1 MEATEPPG
9 GAGGPAEPHG
19 GDGAARR
26 ESAGGVTAPPADG
39 VALLGAGAKPV
50 TVTAAA
56 SRPLARAVFA
66 AVGSRVLIFAVAFLA
81 AAVIGIGGL
90 PVGWRFPVRAE
101 VFTGWL
107 GSLFNPWAHWD
118 GVWYIKIAT
127 SGYADGDGSTA
138 FFPLFPMLLRYVGV
152 VLDGNLLIS
161 GIVISLL
168 CYAGSVWLL
177 HRLVKRDFDES
188 IASRAVIYLA
198 IGPLSFFLQAVYT
211 ESLFL
216 LLTLAC
222 FVFAREGRW
231 RLAGVMGLLATL
243 TRSTGVLLLIP
254 MAYYYYERRGWK
266 LRKTDSHVANLLM
279 VVEGLL
285 VWMTYLA
292 LAFGKPLAFSS
303 AQSQW
308 ERGFGAP
315 NYTVTKAITATVW
328 GLRKVISAEYYRWLW
343 EAPRPGSEYSN
354 LATNFLNLAFFI
366 AAALLLWYGARR
378 LPGAYSWYA
387 LAALAYPLFFPSK
400 YVPLMSYPRFTLTVF
415 PLYVALALYTRD
427 RPRAHKVVVALGIVA
442 LIVFT
447 GKFAIFSW
455 VA

>member
-1 MEATEPPG
+1 MEATDLPG
-9 GAGGPAEPHG
+9 GAGDTAET
-19 GDGAARR
+19 DADERSGAGADV
-26 ESAGGVTAPPADG
+26 SGVTA
-39 VALLGAGAKPV
+39 GAATPES
-50 TVTAAA
+50 AAA
-56 SRPLARAVFA
+56 SPAMSRPLTWAVGA
-66 AVGSRVLIFAVAFLA
+66 AVGSRILIFAVAMA
-81 AAVIGIGGL
+81 AAGLIGVRGL

-101 VFTGWL
+101 VFAGWL

-138 FFPLFPMLLRYVGV
+138 FFPLFPMMVRYVGV
-152 VLDGNLLIS
+152 LLDGNLLIS

-168 CYAGSVWLL
+168 CYAGCVWLL
-177 HRLVKRDFDES
+177 YRLVRRDFDDS
-188 IASRAVIYLA
+188 LASRAVIYLA

-211 ESLFL
+211 EALFL
-216 LLTLAC
+216 LLSLAC

-266 LRKTDSHVANLLM
+266 LKKTDSHVANLLM

-303 AQSQW
+303 AQAQW
-308 ERGFGAP
+308 ERGIGAP
-315 NYTVTKAITATVW
+315 NYTVTRAIVATVY
-328 GLRKVISAEYYRWLW
+328 GLRKIVSAEYYRLFW
-343 EAPRPGSEYSN
+343 EVPRPGSEYSTLGTNIFN
-354 LATNFLNLAFFI
+354 LLFLVG
-366 AAALLLWYGARR
+366 AALLLWYGARR

-400 YVPLMSYPRFTLTVF
+400 YVPLMSYPRFTLAVF

-427 RPRAHKVVVALGIVA
+427 RPRTHKVVVALGVA
-442 LIVFT
+442 LLIAFT
-447 GKFAIFSW
+447 AKFAVFSW

>member
-1 MEATEPPG
+1 MEATDLPPDAGVAAEPGEDPAGG
-9 GAGGPAEPHG
+9 GAEDTAAEP
-19 GDGAARR
+19 AATRPLTR
-26 ESAGGVTAPPADG
+26 
-39 VALLGAGAKPV
+39 AL
-50 TVTAAA
+50 AAA
-56 SRPLARAVFA
+56 A
-66 AVGSRVLIFAVAFLA
+66 GSRILIVAVAFA
-81 AAVIGIGGL
+81 AAGLIGVHGL
-90 PVGWRFPVRAE
+90 PVGWRFPERAE

-107 GSLFNPWAHWD
+107 GALFNPWAHWD

-127 SGYADGDGSTA
+127 GGYADADGSTA
-138 FFPLFPMLLRYVGV
+138 FFPLLPMLLRYVGL
-152 VLDGNLLIS
+152 VLNGNLLIT

-177 HRLVKRDFDES
+177 YRLVRADFDES
-188 IASRAVIYLA
+188 LAGRAVIYLA

-216 LLTLAC
+216 LLSLAC

-254 MAYYYYERRGWK
+254 MAYYYYERRGWNLK
-266 LRKTDSHVANLLM
+266 KTDSHVANLLM
-279 VVEGLL
+279 VFEGLL

-292 LAFGKPLAFSS
+292 LVFGKPLAFSA
-303 AQSQW
+303 AQSAW
-308 ERGFGAP
+308 ERNFGAP
-315 NYTVTKAITATVW
+315 NYTVTKGIVACVR
-328 GLRKVISAEYYRWLW
+328 GLRKMVSAEYYRIFW
-343 EAPRPGSEYSN
+343 EVPRPGSEYSI
-354 LATNFLNLAFFI
+354 AGTNILNLLFLI

-387 LAALAYPLFFPSK
+387 LASLAYPLFFPSK

-415 PLYVALALYTRD
+415 PLYIALALYTRD
-427 RPRAHKVVVALGIVA
+427 RPRLHKVVVAAGIVL
-442 LIVFT
+442 LIGFT
-447 GKFAIFSW
+447 AKFAVFSW

>member
-1 MEATEPPG
+1 MAATDRS
-9 GAGGPAEPHG
+9 GAGP
-19 GDGAARR
+19 D
-26 ESAGGVTAPPADG
+26 D
-39 VALLGAGAKPV
+39 VALLGAGADPV
-50 TVTAAA
+50 SVTAAT
-56 SRPLARAVFA
+56 SRPLARALVA
-66 AVGSRVLIFAVAFLA
+66 AVGSRILIFAVGF
-81 AAVIGIGGL
+81 AAVAFIGVRGL
-90 PVGWRFPVRAE
+90 PVGWRFPLRAE
-101 VFTGWL
+101 VFSGWL
-107 GSLFNPWAHWD
+107 GSLFNPWGHWD

-138 FFPLFPMLLRYVGV
+138 FFPLYPMLLRYVGLV
-152 VLDGNLLIS
+152 MHGNLLIA

-168 CYAGSVWLL
+168 CYAASVWLL
-177 HRLVKRDFDES
+177 WRLVRMDFDEQL
-188 IASRAVIYLA
+188 ASRAVIYLA

-216 LLTLAC
+216 VLTLAC

-254 MAYYYYERRGWK
+254 MAYFYYEKRGWNLK
-266 LRKTDSHVANLLM
+266 KTDSHVANMLM

-292 LAFGKPLAFSS
+292 LAFGKPLSFST
-303 AQSQW
+303 AQKQW
-308 ERGFGAP
+308 ERHFGAP
-315 NYTVTKAITATVW
+315 NYTVTKAVVATVW
-328 GLRKVISAEYYRWLW
+328 GMRKVISAEYYRWLW

-354 LATNFLNLAFFI
+354 LATNVLNLAFLV

-378 LPGAYSWYA
+378 LPKAYSWYA
-387 LAALAYPLFFPSK
+387 LASLAYPLFFPSK

-427 RPRAHKVVVALGIVA
+427 RPKAHKVVVAVGVVL

-447 GKFAIFSW
+447 AKFAVFSW

>member
-1 MEATEPPG
+1 MAGKTAGFDAEAPDRGAPG
-9 GAGGPAEPHG
+9 ADDDASPAAPATSRGPL
-19 GDGAARR
+19 RR
-26 ESAGGVTAPPADG
+26 
-39 VALLGAGAKPV
+39 AL
-50 TVTAAA
+50 
-56 SRPLARAVFA
+56 FA
-66 AVGSRVLIFAVAFLA
+66 AVGSRVLVFAVAFA
-81 AAVIGIGGL
+81 AASFIGIQGT
-90 PVGWRFPVRAE
+90 PVGWRFPLGAE
-101 VFTGWL
+101 VFSGWL
-107 GSLFNPWAHWD
+107 GALFNPWAHWD

-127 SGYADGDGSTA
+127 SGYADADGSTA
-138 FFPLFPMLLRYVGV
+138 FFPLFPMLLRYAGV
-152 VLDGNLLIS
+152 LLDGNLLIG

-168 CYAGSVWLL
+168 CYAGCVWLL
-177 HRLVKRDFDES
+177 YRLARRDFDDEL
-188 IASRAVIYLA
+188 ASRAVIYLA

-216 LLTLAC
+216 VLSLAC

-266 LRKTDSHVANLLM
+266 LKRTDSHVANLLM

-303 AQSQW
+303 AQAQW

-315 NYTVTKAITATVW
+315 NYTVTKAIVATVS
-328 GLRKVISAEYYRWLW
+328 GLRKVVSAEYYSILW
-343 EAPRPGSEYSN
+343 EAPRQGSEYNN
-354 LATNFLNLAFFI
+354 LATNSLNLLFLI
-366 AAALLLWYGARR
+366 LAALLLWYGARR

-427 RPRAHKVVVALGIVA
+427 RPRVHKVVVAVGVLL
-442 LIVFT
+442 LIAFT
-447 GKFAIFSW
+447 AKFALFSW

>member
-1 MEATEPPG
+1 VEATELPDAG
-9 GAGGPAEPHG
+9 GDAGSRSGAGSRGRGPADP
-19 GDGAARR
+19 
-26 ESAGGVTAPPADG
+26 AP
-39 VALLGAGAKPV
+39 AGAEA
-50 TVTAAA
+50 TDR
-56 SRPLARAVFA
+56 RPLKRAVAVA
-66 AVGSRVLIFAVAFLA
+66 AGSRLLIYAVAFASATL
-81 AAVIGIGGL
+81 IGIGGL
-90 PVGWRFPVRAE
+90 PVGWRFPLKAE

-107 GSLFNPWAHWD
+107 GSLLNPWAHWD

-138 FFPLFPMLLRYVGV
+138 FFPLFPMLLRYVGLL
-152 VLDGNLLIS
+152 LDGNMLIT
-161 GIVISLL
+161 GMLISLL

-177 HRLVKRDFDES
+177 WRLVRQDFDDGL
-188 IASRAVIYLA
+188 ASRAVIYLA
-198 IGPLSFFLQAVYT
+198 VGPLSFFLQAVYT

-216 LLTLAC
+216 LLSLAC

-231 RLAGVMGLLATL
+231 RLAGLMGLLATL

-254 MAYYYYERRGWK
+254 MAYYYYERRGWRLK
-266 LRKTDSHVANLLM
+266 KTDSHVANLLM

-308 ERGFGAP
+308 ERNFGAP
-315 NYTVTKAITATVW
+315 NYTVTKAVVSTVV
-328 GLRKVISAEYYRWLW
+328 GLRNVVSAEYYRWLW

-354 LATNFLNLAFFI
+354 LATNLLNLLFFL

-378 LPGAYSWYA
+378 LPAAYSWFA
-387 LAALAYPLFFPSK
+387 LASLAYPLFFPSK

-427 RPRAHKVVVALGIVA
+427 RPRAHKVVVALGVVL

-447 GKFAIFSW
+447 AKFAVFSW

>member
-1 MEATEPPG
+1 MATSERPAQPGAGTDVPG
-9 GAGGPAEPHG
+9 G
-19 GDGAARR
+19 D
-26 ESAGGVTAPPADG
+26 SD

-50 TVTAAA
+50 SLTKAP
-56 SRPLARAVFA
+56 SRPLTRALV
-66 AVGSRVLIFAVAFLA
+66 AVIGSRVLIFAVAFLA
-81 AAVIGIGGL
+81 AAFIGVHGL
-90 PVGWRFPVRAE
+90 PVGWRFPLRAE

-107 GSLFNPWAHWD
+107 GSLFNPWGHWD

-138 FFPLFPMLLRYVGV
+138 FFPLYPMLLRYVGV
-152 VLDGNLLIS
+152 VMHGNLLIT

-168 CYAGSVWLL
+168 CYAGSVYLL
-177 HRLVKRDFDES
+177 WRLVRMDFDEQL
-188 IASRAVIYLA
+188 ASRAVIYLA

-254 MAYYYYERRGWK
+254 MAYYYYEKRGWK
-266 LRKTDSHVANLLM
+266 LKKTDSHVANMLM

-292 LAFGKPLAFSS
+292 LAFGKPLSFST
-303 AQSQW
+303 AQKQW
-308 ERGFGAP
+308 ERHFGAP
-315 NYTVTKAITATVW
+315 NYTVTKAVVATVW
-328 GLRKVISAEYYRWLW
+328 GMRKVISAEYYRWLW

-354 LATNFLNLAFFI
+354 LATNVLNLAFLI

-378 LPGAYSWYA
+378 LPRAYSWYA
-387 LAALAYPLFFPSK
+387 LASLAYPLFFPSK

-415 PLYVALALYTRD
+415 PLYVALALYTMD
-427 RPRAHKVVVALGIVA
+427 RPRTHKVVVAVGVVL

>member
-1 MEATEPPG
+1 MTEAEGSAPTGPSGESPPV
-9 GAGGPAEPHG
+9 
-19 GDGAARR
+19 
-26 ESAGGVTAPPADG
+26 SADD
-39 VALLGAGAKPV
+39 VALLGADGGPISTTGA
-50 TVTAAA
+50 TH
-56 SRPLARAVFA
+56 PLAWALAA
-66 AVGSRVLIFAVAFLA
+66 AVGSRALIFAVAFLA
-81 AAVIGIGGL
+81 AALIGVHGL

-107 GSLFNPWAHWD
+107 GSLFNPWGHWD

-152 VLDGNLLIS
+152 VLHGNLLIT

-177 HRLVKRDFDES
+177 YRLVRLDFDEQL
-188 IASRAVIYLA
+188 ASRVVIYLA

-243 TRSTGVLLLIP
+243 TRSTGVLLLVP
-254 MAYYYYERRGWK
+254 MAYYYYEQRGWNLK
-266 LRKTDSHVANLLM
+266 KTDSHAANLLM

-292 LAFGKPLAFSS
+292 LAFGNPMVFST
-303 AQSQW
+303 AQAQW
-308 ERGFGAP
+308 ERHFGAP
-315 NYTVTKAITATVW
+315 NYTVTKAVVAVVW
-328 GLRKVISAEYYRWLW
+328 GMRKVISAEYYRWLW
-343 EAPRPGSEYSN
+343 EVPRPGSEYSN
-354 LATNFLNLAFFI
+354 LATNALNLAFLVG
-366 AAALLLWYGARR
+366 AALLLWYGARR
-378 LPGAYSWYA
+378 LPRAYSWYA
-387 LAALAYPLFFPSK
+387 LASLAYPLFFPSK
-400 YVPLMSYPRFTLTVF
+400 YVPLMSYPRFVLTVF
-415 PLYVALALYTRD
+415 PLYVALALFTRE
-427 RPRAHKVVVALGIVA
+427 RPRAHRVVVAAGVVL
-442 LIVFT
+442 LILFT

>member
-1 MEATEPPG
+1 MGATER
-9 GAGGPAEPHG
+9 PA
-19 GDGAARR
+19 GAAGAADPPAGDTAAGL
-26 ESAGGVTAPPADG
+26 EPGGGVTSPAAG
-39 VALLGAGAKPV
+39 EVALLGAGAKPV
-50 TVTAAA
+50 TLAPAT
-56 SRPLARAVFA
+56 SRPLARALVA
-66 AVGSRVLIFAVAFLA
+66 VVGSRVLIFAVAFLA
-81 AAVIGIGGL
+81 ASLIGIGGL
-90 PVGWRFPVRAE
+90 PVGWRFPLRAE

-138 FFPLFPMLLRYVGV
+138 FFPLFPMLLRYVGLT
-152 VLDGNLLIS
+152 LDGNLLIS

-177 HRLVKRDFDES
+177 WRLVKQDFGES
-188 IASRAVIYLA
+188 VASRAVIYLA

-254 MAYYYYERRGWK
+254 MAYYYYERRGWNLK
-266 LRKTDSHVANLLM
+266 KTDSHVANLLM
-279 VVEGLL
+279 VLEGLL

-308 ERGFGAP
+308 ERHLGAP
-315 NYTVTKAITATVW
+315 NYTVTKAVAATVW

-354 LATNFLNLAFFI
+354 LATNVLNLAFFV

-378 LPGAYSWYA
+378 LPAAYSWYA
-387 LAALAYPLFFPSK
+387 LASLAYPLFFPSK

-427 RPRAHKVVVALGIVA
+427 RPRTHKAVVALGIVT
-442 LIVFT
+442 LIIFT

>member
-1 MEATEPPG
+1 MEATDPPREAGQDAEPG
-9 GAGGPAEPHG
+9 GAG
-19 GDGAARR
+19 DGAA
-26 ESAGGVTAPPADG
+26 AVTQPAATHPLTQAI
-39 VALLGAGAKPV
+39 VAAI
-50 TVTAAA
+50 
-56 SRPLARAVFA
+56 
-66 AVGSRVLIFAVAFLA
+66 GSRILIFAVAFLA
-81 AAVIGIGGL
+81 AALIGVRGL
-90 PVGWRFPVRAE
+90 PVGWRFPERAE

-127 SGYADGDGSTA
+127 SGYADADGSTA

-152 VLDGNLLIS
+152 VLNGNLLIT

-177 HRLVKRDFDES
+177 YRLVRVDFGDS
-188 IASRAVIYLA
+188 LAGRAVVYLA

-216 LLTLAC
+216 LLSLAC
-222 FVFAREGRW
+222 FVFAREGRL
-231 RLAGVMGLLATL
+231 RLAGIMALLATL

-254 MAYYYYERRGWK
+254 MAYYYYERRGWSF
-266 LRKTDSHVANLLM
+266 RKTDSHVANLLM
-279 VVEGLL
+279 VFEGLL

-292 LAFGKPLAFSS
+292 LAFGKPLVFST
-303 AQSQW
+303 AQAAW
-308 ERGFGAP
+308 ERNFGAP
-315 NYTVTKAITATVW
+315 NYTVIKGIVASVM
-328 GLRKVISAEYYRWLW
+328 GLRDMISAEYYRVFW
-343 EAPRPGSEYSN
+343 EVPRPGSEYGAAS
-354 LATNFLNLAFFI
+354 TNTLNLLFFI

-387 LAALAYPLFFPSK
+387 LAALAYPLFFPGK

-427 RPRAHKVVVALGIVA
+427 RPRLHKVVVVVGIVL
-442 LIVFT
+442 LIGFT
-447 GKFAIFSW
+447 AKFALFNW

>member
-1 MEATEPPG
+1 MATTDPPG
-9 GAGGPAEPHG
+9 RAGDPAGASDLDAGPDAAEP
-19 GDGAARR
+19 
-26 ESAGGVTAPPADG
+26 
-39 VALLGAGAKPV
+39 GAKDLEREAPAGS
-50 TVTAAA
+50 AAA
-56 SRPLARAVFA
+56 TATSRPLTRALVA
-66 AVGSRVLIFAVAFLA
+66 AVGSRILIFAVAFA
-81 AAVIGIGGL
+81 AAAFIGVHGL

-138 FFPLFPMLLRYVGV
+138 FFPLFPMLLRYIGV
-152 VLDGNLLIS
+152 ILHGNLLIS
-161 GIVISLL
+161 GIVISLF
-168 CYAGSVWLL
+168 CYAGCVWLL
-177 HRLVKRDFDES
+177 YRLVNRDFGAS
-188 IASRAVIYLA
+188 VASRAVIYLA

-216 LLTLAC
+216 LLSLAC

-231 RLAGVMGLLATL
+231 RLAGFMGLLATL

-292 LAFGKPLAFSS
+292 LAFGKPLAFST
-303 AQSQW
+303 AQAQW
-308 ERGFGAP
+308 ERGIGAP
-315 NYTVTKAITATVW
+315 NYTVTRAIAATVW
-328 GLRKVISAEYYRWLW
+328 GLRKVVSAEYYRMLW
-343 EAPRPGSEYSN
+343 EVPRPGPEYSN
-354 LATNFLNLAFFI
+354 FATNLLNLLFLV

-415 PLYVALALYTRD
+415 PLYVALALYTMD
-427 RPRAHKVVVALGIVA
+427 RPRTHKVVMAVGVL
-442 LIVFT
+442 LLVFFT
-447 GKFAIFSW
+447 AKFAIFSW

>member
-1 MEATEPPG
+1 MEATDLPR
-9 GAGGPAEPHG
+9 GAGSGPPTAADEQP
-19 GDGAARR
+19 DAGAD
-26 ESAGGVTAPPADG
+26 VADG
-39 VALLGAGAKPV
+39 TEAASGTVAAAGASV
-50 TVTAAA
+50 EAT
-56 SRPLARAVFA
+56 SHPLTRAVVV
-66 AVGSRVLIFAVAFLA
+66 AVGSRVLIFAVAFA
-81 AAVIGIGGL
+81 AAALIGVHSL

-107 GSLFNPWAHWD
+107 GSFFNPWAHWD

-127 SGYADGDGSTA
+127 SGYADSDGSTA
-138 FFPLFPMLLRYVGV
+138 FFPLFPMMLRYIGVLLR
-152 VLDGNLLIS
+152 GNMLIT
-161 GIVISLL
+161 GILISLL
-168 CYAGSVWLL
+168 CYAGCVWLL
-177 HRLVKRDFDES
+177 YRLVRRDFDDS
-188 IASRAVIYLA
+188 LASRTVIYLA

-216 LLTLAC
+216 LLSLAC

-254 MAYYYYERRGWK
+254 MAYYYYQGRGWK

-292 LAFGKPLAFSS
+292 LAFGKPLAFST
-303 AQSQW
+303 AQAQW
-308 ERGFGAP
+308 ERGVGAP
-315 NYTVTKAITATVW
+315 NYTVTRAIVSTVW
-328 GLRKVISAEYYRWLW
+328 GLRKIVSAEYYRLFW
-343 EAPRPGSEYSN
+343 EVPRPGSQYANVGTNIFN
-354 LATNFLNLAFFI
+354 LLFLVG
-366 AAALLLWYGARR
+366 AALLLWYGARR
-378 LPGAYSWYA
+378 LPRAYSWYA

-400 YVPLMSYPRFTLTVF
+400 FVPLMSYPRFTLTVF

-427 RPRAHKVVVALGIVA
+427 RPRAHKVVVVGGVLL
-442 LIVFT
+442 LIGLT
-447 GKFAIFSW
+447 AKFAVFSW